1 MNDLKVLVQLLS
13 SRKCLPS
20 SFYIFILSMSLS
32 LHHDMGTVK
41 SSYKW
46 PGLQNLG
53 DQALTMGAK

>member
-1 MNDLKVLVQLLS
+1 MNDLKVLEQLLS

-20 SFYIFILSMSLS
+20 SFYIFIYPMSLS

-53 DQALTMGAK
+53 DQTLTMGAK

>member
-1 MNDLKVLVQLLS
+1 MNDLKVLEKLLCT
-13 SRKCLPS
+13 RKYLSS
-20 SFYIFILSMSLS
+20 SFYIFIYPMSLS

-53 DQALTMGAK
+53 NQALTMGTK